1 MLEGHGYHRRQLKAK
16 VELTHIW
23 PISGGIGIDEGP
35 MGSGAADIKD
45 SGVDLNYLFLWGKVE
60 IGESKSYG

>member
-1 MLEGHGYHRRQLKAK
+1 MGLSPAATKSK

-23 PISGGIGIDEGP
+23 AISGGIGIDEGP
-35 MGSGAADIKD
+35 VGSGVADIED
-45 SGVDLNYLFLWGKVE
+45 SEVDLNYLFLWGKVE